1 MPTSRTVNKLTIY
14 ISAVTLTIL
23 LVVLARFWAVSGE
36 LQAVSTRIEQ
46 QTQQLNEALSKEVQT
61 VNGELKAVGAKVEQ
75 QTLLFN
81 RALGKEL
88 LVQLPPDVEG
98 TIKEVEDQLRTESK
112 WPTTAAAVQQLNERL
127 AGTLDK
133 LPPWAQEELLPRLL
147 PRRWEIN
154 ALWILAN
161 APPKDL
167 DELSSY
173 VRTVEAHVSSKPAGS
188 SDEISKRLAARK
200 QDAERNL
207 AAAERAVAIEAAKR
221 AIKERNN
228 LETALRLVAPYEDE
242 EAKKLVTEL
251 NQILLSRT
259 IIDAIDG
266 LGAELKS
273 YESLTDTALRAYA
286 LARANQATMD
296 LRLRAK
302 SAYPADAELNAKLDK
317 LEKTIAADIVD
328 ANKKLLAR
336 DAEKSMRYQ
345 VWALNQIKQVRTLSA
360 IMDAETKKIPSVI
373 DRENPMSAANKQAK
387 KSARE
392 TLRKEMIEHLAPIDH
407 RALDE
412 AVSQWFRKVYQQ
424 RFTELDETEQ
434 LAVITGFATTVKKLP
449 D

>member
-1 MPTSRTVNKLTIY
+1 MNKLTIY
-14 ISAVTLTIL
+14 ISAVTLVIL
-23 LVVLARFWAVSGE
+23 LAVSARFWAVSGE

-46 QTQQLNEALSKEVQT
+46 QTQQFNQTLSKEVQT
-61 VNGELKAVGAKVEQ
+61 VSGELKAVGAKVEQ

-98 TIKEVEDQLRTESK
+98 AIKEVEDQLRTESK
-112 WPTTAAAVQQLNERL
+112 WPTAAATVQQLNERL
-127 AGTLDK
+127 TGTLDK

-167 DELSSY
+167 DGLSSY
-173 VRTVEAHVSSKPAGS
+173 VRTVETHVSSKPAGS
-188 SDEISKRLAARK
+188 SDELAKRLAARR
-200 QDAERNL
+200 QDAEKSL
-207 AAAERAVAIEAAKR
+207 TAAERAVAIEAANR
-221 AIKERNN
+221 AIKERKN
-228 LETALRLVAPYEDE
+228 LETAFRLVAAYEDE
-242 EAKKLVTEL
+242 EAKKLVTQL

-266 LGAELKS
+266 LRAELKS
-273 YESLTDTALRAYA
+273 YETLTDAGLRAYA
-286 LARANQATMD
+286 VARANQATMD

-302 SAYPADAELNAKLDK
+302 SANLADAALNARLDE
-317 LEKTIAADIVD
+317 LEKTVAADIVD

-336 DAEKSMRYQ
+336 DAERSMRYQ
-345 VWALNQIKQVRTLSA
+345 VWALNQIKQVRTYSA
-360 IMDAETKKIPSVI
+360 IKEIEIKKIASAV
-373 DRENPMSAANKQAK
+373 DRNNPMSAAITQAK
-387 KSARE
+387 KTAGE
-392 TLRKEMIEHLAPIDH
+392 TLRKEMIERLAPIDQ
-407 RALDE
+407 RVLDE

-424 RFTELDETEQ
+424 RFADLDETEQ
-434 LAVITGFATTVKKLP
+434 LAVVTGFATTVKKLP